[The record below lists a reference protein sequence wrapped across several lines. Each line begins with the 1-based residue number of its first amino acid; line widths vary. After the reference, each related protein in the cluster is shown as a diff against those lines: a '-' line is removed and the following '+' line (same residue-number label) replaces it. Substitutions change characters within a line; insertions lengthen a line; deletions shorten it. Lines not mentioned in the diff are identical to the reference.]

1 MSNAEEPDMAKK
13 NEDTSNDLKV
23 PVENLSASNH
33 SDGTST
39 LDKEVLLS

>member
-1 MSNAEEPDMAKK
+1 MSNAEEPDAAKK
-13 NEDTSNDLKV
+13 NEDTSKV
-23 PVENLSASNH
+23 PAEDLSASNH